1 MDPLQLSPI
10 LGEKINLSNTIIG
23 YKVNLAEKKMM
34 TASIKAKHPKILDGQ
49 TFIDKYRVN
58 AHKLLRND
66 I

>member
-23 YKVNLAEKKMM
+23 YKVNLAEKRMII
-34 TASIKAKHPKILDGQ
+34 SIKAKHPKILDGQ